1 MMAGKTWDELW
12 GEKDNYSWWSDP
24 RVNSGD
30 PDDPEVWL
38 SMIKTEGDKLNNK
51 FEAIK
56 KTHDRIIDW
65 ILHHEAESEKA
76 THWTDEW
83 KHDLPESAFRRVLN
97 WIRKDLGLPPLEPL
111 HNLSIEDKILEAS

>member
-1 MMAGKTWDELW
+1 MA
-12 GEKDNYSWWSDP
+12 EKPDVIPEGYYYNASDMDAYLAVIEP
-24 RVNSGD
+24 KAD
-30 PDDPEVWL
+30 Q
-38 SMIKTEGDKLNNK
+38 I
-51 FEAIK
+51 EAIK
-56 KTHDRIIDW
+56 KTHDRIIDR